1 MYLPSNITSSK
12 PVHGTLSGTV
22 CSRGHL
28 VQKCLD
34 LLSRYMGL
42 PVDEDASEMSMTV
55 GFWYLVQQ
63 SLRSVE
69 YEDQAEDQDGTPSLV
84 DVTEGESEPL

>member
-1 MYLPSNITSSK
+1 
-12 PVHGTLSGTV
+12 
-22 CSRGHL
+22 
-28 VQKCLD
+28 
-34 LLSRYMGL
+34 MGL

>member
-1 MYLPSNITSSK
+1 MYFASNITSSK

-22 CSRGHL
+22 CSCGHL

-34 LLSRYMGL
+34 LLLRSTGL
-42 PVDEDASEMSMTV
+42 PVDEDASEMTL
-55 GFWYLVQQ
+55 GFWYLFQQ
-63 SLRSVE
+63 SLWSVE

-84 DVTEGESEPL
+84 DVTEKESEPL